1 MERNETRRKVNNV
14 EKKKN
19 NKWKGIFFILLFV
32 TIFIYY
38 QVFVLFKYT
47 TGKTVT
53 ESQMSVYK
61 WIASIVNKTED
72 INQEGTLKI
81 GVVGNIAI
89 SNAVTEEYIENGSGN
104 YDNIFSNISFRD
116 NDFNIANL
124 NTVIA
129 KSINSNYS
137 YIATTS
143 LLDSLRSIDID
154 LLNISTKE
162 LAAQKSDKLSEITSN
177 IKAKDIN
184 YVGGLDK
191 TYYIL
196 EKNGIKVAIL
206 SYVGE
211 DYSKDNGLTEFSS
224 ERLEKDLKEIKEYD
238 VDCTILFIDTLRSN
252 SSDIKEEKENKLKK
266 ILEENVNIIISND
279 SVEQSL
285 ETVQG
290 KGSKTK
296 YIKYALGDVIGVQEY
311 ENSDIS
317 KTLEITV
324 EKKAKEVTIS
334 VKEDKTLVALSNEA
348 KTKYKIVDLEKEIKQ
363 YNAGSTNNITEA
375 EYKYLCEIKESND

>member
-19 NKWKGIFFILLFV
+19 NKWKGIFFVLLFV

-89 SNAVTEEYIENGSGN
+89 SNAVTKEYIENGN
-104 YDNIFSNISFRD
+104 YDNIFSNISFGD

-124 NTVIA
+124 NTVIT

-143 LLDSLRSIDID
+143 LLDSLRGIDID

-184 YVGGLDK
+184 YVGGVDK
-191 TYYIL
+191 AYYIL
-196 EKNGIKVAIL
+196 EKNGVKVAIL

-252 SSDIKEEKENKLKK
+252 SSDIKEEKENKLNK

-311 ENSDIS
+311 EKSDIS
-317 KTLEITV
+317 KTLEISV

-375 EYKYLCEIKESND
+375 EYKYLCEIKESNN

>member
-89 SNAVTEEYIENGSGN
+89 SNAVTEEYIENGN
-104 YDNIFSNISFRD
+104 YDNIFSNISFGD

-143 LLDSLRSIDID
+143 LLDSLKGIDID

-196 EKNGIKVAIL
+196 EKNGVKVAIL

-211 DYSKDNGLTEFSS
+211 DYSKDNGLTEFSF

-252 SSDIKEEKENKLKK
+252 SSDIKEKKENKLKK

-375 EYKYLCEIKESND
+375 EYKYLCEIKESDN

>member
-89 SNAVTEEYIENGSGN
+89 SNEVTEEYIENGSGN
-104 YDNIFSNISFRD
+104 YDNIFSNISFGD

-143 LLDSLRSIDID
+143 LLDSLRGIDID

-191 TYYIL
+191 AYYIL
-196 EKNGIKVAIL
+196 EKNGVKVAIL

-238 VDCTILFIDTLRSN
+238 VDCIILFIDTLRSN

-317 KTLEITV
+317 KTLVITV

-375 EYKYLCEIKESND
+375 EYKYLCEIKESNN

>member
-19 NKWKGIFFILLFV
+19 NKWKGIFFVLLFV

-89 SNAVTEEYIENGSGN
+89 SNEVTEEYIENGN
-104 YDNIFSNISFRD
+104 YDNIFSNISFGD

-124 NTVIA
+124 NTVIT
-129 KSINSNYS
+129 KSVNSNYS

-143 LLDSLRSIDID
+143 LLDSLKGIDID

-196 EKNGIKVAIL
+196 EKNGVKVAIL

-252 SSDIKEEKENKLKK
+252 SSDIKEKKENKLKK

-311 ENSDIS
+311 EKSDIS
-317 KTLEITV
+317 KTLEISV

-375 EYKYLCEIKESND
+375 EYKYLCEIKEKR

>member
-19 NKWKGIFFILLFV
+19 NKWKGIFFVLLFV

-89 SNAVTEEYIENGSGN
+89 SNEVTEEYIENGN
-104 YDNIFSNISFRD
+104 YDNIFSNISFGD

-124 NTVIA
+124 NTVIT
-129 KSINSNYS
+129 KSVNSNYS

-143 LLDSLRSIDID
+143 LLDSLKGIDID

-196 EKNGIKVAIL
+196 EKNGVKVAIL

-252 SSDIKEEKENKLKK
+252 SSDIKEKKENKLKK

-317 KTLEITV
+317 KTLEIIV

-375 EYKYLCEIKESND
+375 EYKYLCEIKESNN

>member
-19 NKWKGIFFILLFV
+19 NKWKGIFFVLLFV

-89 SNAVTEEYIENGSGN
+89 SNEVTEEYIENGN
-104 YDNIFSNISFRD
+104 YDNIFSNISFGD

-124 NTVIA
+124 NTVIT
-129 KSINSNYS
+129 KSVNSNYS

-143 LLDSLRSIDID
+143 LLDSLKGIDID

-196 EKNGIKVAIL
+196 EKNGVKVAIL

-252 SSDIKEEKENKLKK
+252 SSDIKEKKENKLKK

-311 ENSDIS
+311 EKSDIS
-317 KTLEITV
+317 KTLEISV

-375 EYKYLCEIKESND
+375 EYKYLCEIKESNN

>member
-19 NKWKGIFFILLFV
+19 NKWKGIFFVLLFV

-89 SNAVTEEYIENGSGN
+89 SNEVTEEYIENGN
-104 YDNIFSNISFRD
+104 YDNIFSNISFGD

-124 NTVIA
+124 NTVIT
-129 KSINSNYS
+129 KSVNSNYS

-143 LLDSLRSIDID
+143 LLDSLKGIDID

-196 EKNGIKVAIL
+196 EKNGVKVAIL

-211 DYSKDNGLTEFSS
+211 DYSKDNGLTEFSF

-252 SSDIKEEKENKLKK
+252 SSDIKEKKENKLKK

-317 KTLEITV
+317 KTLEIIV

-375 EYKYLCEIKESND
+375 EYKYLCEIKESNN

>member
-53 ESQMSVYK
+53 ENQMSVYK

-89 SNAVTEEYIENGSGN
+89 SNEVTEEYIENGSGN
-104 YDNIFSNISFRD
+104 YDNIFSNISFGD

-129 KSINSNYS
+129 KNINSNYS
-137 YIATTS
+137 YIATAS
-143 LLDSLRSIDID
+143 LLDSLRGIDID

-191 TYYIL
+191 AYYIL
-196 EKNGIKVAIL
+196 EKNGVKVAIL

-211 DYSKDNGLTEFSS
+211 DYSKDNGLTEFSF
-224 ERLEKDLKEIKEYD
+224 ERLEKDLKEIKEDD

-252 SSDIKEEKENKLKK
+252 SSDIKEKKENKLKK

-334 VKEDKTLVALSNEA
+334 VKENKTLVALSNEA

-375 EYKYLCEIKESND
+375 EYKYLCEIKEKR

>member
-19 NKWKGIFFILLFV
+19 NKWKGIFFVLLFV

-89 SNAVTEEYIENGSGN
+89 NNAVTEEYIENGSGN
-104 YDNIFSNISFRD
+104 YDNIFSNISFGD

-137 YIATTS
+137 YIATAS
-143 LLDSLRSIDID
+143 LLDSLRGIDID

-184 YVGGLDK
+184 YVGGVDK
-191 TYYIL
+191 AYYIL

-311 ENSDIS
+311 EKSDIS

-324 EKKAKEVTIS
+324 EKKEKEVTIS
-334 VKEDKTLVALSNEA
+334 VKEGKTLVALSNEA

-375 EYKYLCEIKESND
+375 EYKYLCEIKEKR

>member
-19 NKWKGIFFILLFV
+19 NKWKGIFFVLLFV

-89 SNAVTEEYIENGSGN
+89 SNEVTEEYIENGSGN
-104 YDNIFSNISFRD
+104 YDNIFSNISFGD

-143 LLDSLRSIDID
+143 LLDSLRGIDID
-154 LLNISTKE
+154 LLNISIKE

-191 TYYIL
+191 AYYIL
-196 EKNGIKVAIL
+196 EKNGVKVAIL

-224 ERLEKDLKEIKEYD
+224 ERLEKNLKEIKEYD

-252 SSDIKEEKENKLKK
+252 SSDIKEKKENKLKK

-317 KTLEITV
+317 KTLEIIV

-363 YNAGSTNNITEA
+363 YNAGGTNNITEA
-375 EYKYLCEIKESND
+375 EYKYLCEIKESNN

>member
-19 NKWKGIFFILLFV
+19 NKWKGIFFVLLFV

-61 WIASIVNKTED
+61 WIASIVNKTEN

-89 SNAVTEEYIENGSGN
+89 SNEVTEEYIENGN
-104 YDNIFSNISFRD
+104 YDNIFSNISFGD

-143 LLDSLRSIDID
+143 LLDSLRGIDID

-162 LAAQKSDKLSEITSN
+162 LAAQKTDKLSEITSN

-184 YVGGLDK
+184 YVGGVDK
-191 TYYIL
+191 AYYIL
-196 EKNGIKVAIL
+196 EKNGVKVAIL

-211 DYSKDNGLTEFSS
+211 DYSKDNGLTEFSF
-224 ERLEKDLKEIKEYD
+224 ERLGKDLKEIKEYD

-266 ILEENVNIIISND
+266 ILGENVNIIISND

-290 KGSKTK
+290 KGNKTK

-311 ENSDIS
+311 EKSDIS
-317 KTLEITV
+317 KTLEISV

-375 EYKYLCEIKESND
+375 EYKYLCEIKESNN